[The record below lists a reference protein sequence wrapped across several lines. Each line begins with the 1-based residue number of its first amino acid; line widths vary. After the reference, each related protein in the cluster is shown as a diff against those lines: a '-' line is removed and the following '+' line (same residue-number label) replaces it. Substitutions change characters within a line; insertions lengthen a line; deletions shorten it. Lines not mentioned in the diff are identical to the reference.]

1 MRPIFD
7 PFVLP
12 FVISMTFV
20 LLYCLIG
27 MIRIVF
33 QLPKEDRR
41 KFLRSLIYPKSALK
55 NFRDLVND
63 CLLHTK
69 IWKRKPLLGYMHMS
83 IALGWFMIII
93 VGHFESVAFSPL
105 RGLEVPFMPK
115 LMSNLYLPIFFRYF
129 AIEDLSLK
137 AQIFSFLMD
146 FFLLMIIS
154 GIFIAAVKKKKP
166 RKVGLKRVTK
176 FGIKEDLVR
185 LSLWTIFPL
194 RFLAESSM
202 ANIAGGS
209 FLTKYLGFELL
220 FGGNYNETL
229 SMVFWWLYS
238 IDLAIFMTLLPFSR
252 YMHIP
257 AEALL
262 ILLRNAGL
270 KTTEPRKGYALA
282 EIYSC
287 PSCGLCIDVC
297 PMSEVKDNY
306 KNTAVYFIRNIRK
319 GKRRRDVKA
328 MTEKC
333 LMCGKC
339 IEVCPLGIESLNIKT
354 AQRNKT
360 YYKIKSDFEYLKSQQ
375 DYNTTRPQALV
386 PEPVEGKNIGTST
399 SSVTETTKNSETQQ
413 LRNSTTLYFAGC
425 MSHLTPTITRSM
437 KKIFEIAKENYEF
450 LDAEGSICCGRPMM
464 LTGKVNEAKALI
476 DKNTELIKNSGAKR
490 LVLSCPICY
499 RVFKEEYQLE
509 GIEVLHHTQYINELI
524 ENDKLDIDRNDKRY
538 VYHDPCELGRAF
550 DIYDEPRNIIDNIG
564 LLTPG
569 KSDKDMAVCCGG
581 SIGSL
586 TMTLEERDEITKNSI
601 KDLMHNT
608 PDEIVTACPLCLKT
622 FARLA
627 PVKVRDIAEIVANT
641 IN

>member
-20 LLYCLIG
+20 LLYCIIG
-27 MIRIVF
+27 MIRIIF

-63 CLLHTK
+63 CLFHTK

-93 VGHFESVAFSPL
+93 VGHFESITFSPL
-105 RGLEVPFMPK
+105 RGLEVPFMQK
-115 LMSNLYLPIFFRYF
+115 MMSNLYLPIFFRYF
-129 AIEDLSLK
+129 AIEELSLK

-154 GIFIAAVKKKKP
+154 GIFIAVVKKKKP
-166 RKVGLKRVTK
+166 KKVGMKRVTK

-194 RFLAESSM
+194 RFLAESSI

-209 FLTKYLGFELL
+209 FLTKYLGFELV

-229 SMVFWWLYS
+229 SLVFWWLYS

-270 KTTEPRKGYALA
+270 KTTEPRKGYAVA

-319 GKRRRDVKA
+319 GKRRRDVKN

-339 IEVCPLGIESLNIKT
+339 IEVCPLGIESLNIKI
-354 AQRNKT
+354 AQRKKT
-360 YYKIKSDFEYLKSQQ
+360 YYKIKSDFSYLERLQ
-375 DYNTTRPQALV
+375 DYKTTRPQDDLSAHRQ
-386 PEPVEGKNIGTST
+386 K
-399 SSVTETTKNSETQQ
+399 
-413 LRNSTTLYFAGC
+413 TLYFAGC
-425 MSHLTPTITRSM
+425 MSHLTPKITRSM
-437 KKIFEIAKENYEF
+437 TKIFKLANENFEF
-450 LDAEGSICCGRPMM
+450 LDADGSICCGRPMM
-464 LTGKVNEAKALI
+464 LTGKINEAKALI
-476 DKNTELIKNSGAKR
+476 AKNTELIKKSGAKK

-499 RVFKEEYQLE
+499 KVFKEEYQLD
-509 GIEVLHHTQYINELI
+509 GIEILHHTQYINELI
-524 ENDKLDIDRNDKRY
+524 ENDKLNIDRSDKRY
-538 VYHDPCELGRAF
+538 AYHDPCELGRAF
-550 DIYDEPRNIIDNIG
+550 GIYDEPRNIIDNIG
-564 LLTPG
+564 LLTQG
-569 KSDKDMAVCCGG
+569 KSDRDMSVCCGG

-586 TMTLEERDEITKNSI
+586 TMSMEERDEITKNTI
-601 KDLMHNT
+601 RDLTLNQ

-622 FARLA
+622 FARLS
-627 PVKVRDIAEIVANT
+627 PIEVKDIAEIVVEGLEG
-641 IN
+641 

>member
-12 FVISMTFV
+12 FVCGMTFV
-20 LLYCLIG
+20 LLYCIIG
-27 MIRIVF
+27 MIRIIF

-41 KFLRSLIYPKSALK
+41 KFLRSLIYPKSAWK
-55 NFRDLVND
+55 NIRDLFND
-63 CLLHTK
+63 CLFHTK

-105 RGLEVPFMPK
+105 RGLDVPFMPK

-129 AIEDLSLK
+129 AIEDISLK
-137 AQIFSFLMD
+137 AQIYSFLMD

-209 FLTKYLGFELL
+209 FLTKYIGFELV

-229 SMVFWWLYS
+229 SMVLWWLYS

-339 IEVCPLGIESLNIKT
+339 IEVCPLGIESLNIKI

-360 YYKIKSDFEYLKSQQ
+360 YYKVKSDFSYLESQQ
-375 DYNTTRPQALV
+375 TTDNGQQTL
-386 PEPVEGKNIGTST
+386 
-399 SSVTETTKNSETQQ
+399 NSATQK
-413 LRNSTTLYFAGC
+413 LSNSKTIYFAGC
-425 MSHLTPTITRSM
+425 MSHLTPKTLRSM
-437 KKIFEIAKENYEF
+437 KKIFEMAKENYEF

-464 LTGKVNEAKALI
+464 LTGKVKEAKALI
-476 DKNTELIKNSGAKR
+476 EKNTELIKNSGAKR

-499 RVFKEEYQLE
+499 KVFKEEYQLE
-509 GIEVLHHTQYINELI
+509 GIEILHHTQYINELI
-524 ENDKLDIDRNDKRY
+524 ESDRLELDRNDKRY

-550 DIYDEPRNIIDNIG
+550 GVYDEPRNIIDNIG

-569 KSDKDMAVCCGG
+569 KSNRDMSVCCGG
-581 SIGSL
+581 SIGSI

-601 KDLMHNT
+601 KDLMTNH
-608 PDEIVTACPLCLKT
+608 PEEIVTACPLCLKT

-627 PVKVRDIAEIVANT
+627 PVKVKDIAEIVAKN
-641 IN
+641 IVELRI

>member
-1 MRPIFD
+1 MRPLFD

-20 LLYCLIG
+20 LLYCIIG

-83 IALGWFMIII
+83 IALGWFMIIV
-93 VGHFESVAFSPL
+93 VGHFESIAFSPL

-154 GIFIAAVKKKKP
+154 GIFIAVVKKKKP

-209 FLTKYLGFELL
+209 FLTKYIGFELV

-339 IEVCPLGIESLNIKT
+339 IEVCPLGIESLNIKI

-375 DYNTTRPQALV
+375 ALV
-386 PEPVEGKNIGTST
+386 PEPVEDKNIGTST
-399 SSVTETTKNSETQQ
+399 SSVTETIQCSKFKVQS
-413 LRNSTTLYFAGC
+413 SKTLYFAGC

-464 LTGKVNEAKALI
+464 LTGKVKEAKALI
-476 DKNTELIKNSGAKR
+476 EKNTELIKNSGAKR

-499 RVFKEEYQLE
+499 KVFKEEYQLE
-509 GIEVLHHTQYINELI
+509 GIEVLHHTQYINKLI
-524 ENDKLDIDRNDKRY
+524 ESDKLDIDRDDKRY

-550 DIYDEPRNIIDNIG
+550 GIYEEPRNIIDNIG

-569 KSDKDMAVCCGG
+569 KSNKDMSVCCGG
-581 SIGSL
+581 SIGSI

-601 KDLMHNT
+601 KDLMHNN
-608 PDEIVTACPLCLKT
+608 PEEIVTACPLCLKT

-627 PVKVRDIAEIVANT
+627 PVKVRDIAEIVAKN
-641 IN
+641 IVELRN

>member
-20 LLYCLIG
+20 LLYCIVG
-27 MIRIVF
+27 MIRVIC

-41 KFLRSLIYPKSALK
+41 KFLRSLIYPKSAWK
-55 NFRDLVND
+55 NIRDLFND
-63 CLLHTK
+63 CLFHTK

-83 IALGWFMIII
+83 IALGWFMIIV
-93 VGHFESVAFSPL
+93 VGHFESITFSPL
-105 RGLEVPFMPK
+105 RGLEVPFMQK

-129 AIEDLSLK
+129 AIEELSLK
-137 AQIFSFLMD
+137 AQIISFLMD

-154 GIFIAAVKKKKP
+154 GIFIAVVKKKKP
-166 RKVGLKRVTK
+166 KRVGMKRVTK
-176 FGIKEDLVR
+176 FGVKEDLVR

-194 RFLAESSM
+194 RFLAESSL

-209 FLTKYLGFELL
+209 FLTKHLGFELV

-229 SMVFWWLYS
+229 SLVFWWLYS

-270 KTTEPRKGYALA
+270 KTTEPRKGYAVA

-319 GKRRRDVKA
+319 GKRRRDVKN

-339 IEVCPLGIESLNIKT
+339 IEVCPLGIESLNIKI
-354 AQRNKT
+354 AQRKKT
-360 YYKIKSDFEYLKSQQ
+360 YYKVKSDFSYLEGLQDNKTTRQQ
-375 DYNTTRPQALV
+375 DDEIKFKVQ
-386 PEPVEGKNIGTST
+386 
-399 SSVTETTKNSETQQ
+399 SSK
-413 LRNSTTLYFAGC
+413 TLYFAGC
-425 MSHLTPTITRSM
+425 MSHLTPKITRSM
-437 KKIFEIAKENYEF
+437 IKIFKLANENYEF
-450 LDAEGSICCGRPMM
+450 LDADGSICCGRPMM
-464 LTGKVNEAKALI
+464 LAGKINEAKALMA
-476 DKNTELIKNSGAKR
+476 KNTELIKKSGAKR

-499 RVFKEEYQLE
+499 RIFKEEYQLD
-509 GIEVLHHTQYINELI
+509 GIEILHHTQYINELI
-524 ENDKLDIDRNDKRY
+524 ESDRLDIDRSDKRY
-538 VYHDPCELGRAF
+538 AYHDPCELGRAF
-550 DIYDEPRNIIDNIG
+550 GIFDEPRNVIDNIG
-564 LLTPG
+564 LLTQG
-569 KSDKDMAVCCGG
+569 KSDRDMSVCCGG
-581 SIGSL
+581 SIASL
-586 TMTLEERDEITKNSI
+586 TMTNEERDEITRNSI
-601 KDLMHNT
+601 KDLTLNQ

-622 FARLA
+622 FARLSHIE
-627 PVKVRDIAEIVANT
+627 VKDIAEIVAEN
-641 IN
+641 INEQ

>member
-1 MRPIFD
+1 MRPLFD

-83 IALGWFMIII
+83 IALGWFMIIV
-93 VGHFESVAFSPL
+93 VGHFESIAFSPL

-154 GIFIAAVKKKKP
+154 GIFIAVVKKKKP

-209 FLTKYLGFELL
+209 FLTKYIGFELV

-339 IEVCPLGIESLNIKT
+339 IEVCPLGIESLNIKI

-375 DYNTTRPQALV
+375 ALV
-386 PEPVEGKNIGTST
+386 PEPVEDKNIGTST
-399 SSVTETTKNSETQQ
+399 SSVTETVQCSKFKVQCSK
-413 LRNSTTLYFAGC
+413 TLYFAGC

-464 LTGKVNEAKALI
+464 LTGKVKEAKALI
-476 DKNTELIKNSGAKR
+476 EKNTELIKNSGAKR

-499 RVFKEEYQLE
+499 KVFKEEYQLE
-509 GIEVLHHTQYINELI
+509 GIEVLHHTQYINKLI
-524 ENDKLDIDRNDKRY
+524 ESDKLEIDRDDKRY

-550 DIYDEPRNIIDNIG
+550 GIYDEPRNIIDNIG

-569 KSDKDMAVCCGG
+569 KSNKDMSVCCGG
-581 SIGSL
+581 SIGSI

-601 KDLMHNT
+601 KDLMHNN
-608 PDEIVTACPLCLKT
+608 PEEIVTACPLCLKT

-627 PVKVRDIAEIVANT
+627 PVKVRDIAEIVAKN
-641 IN
+641 IVELRV

>member
-20 LLYCLIG
+20 LLYCIIG
-27 MIRIVF
+27 MIRIIF

-63 CLLHTK
+63 CLFHTK

-93 VGHFESVAFSPL
+93 VGHFESITFSPL
-105 RGLEVPFMPK
+105 RGLEVPFMQK
-115 LMSNLYLPIFFRYF
+115 MMSNLYLPIFFRYF
-129 AIEDLSLK
+129 AIEELSLK

-154 GIFIAAVKKKKP
+154 GIFIAVVKKKKP
-166 RKVGLKRVTK
+166 KKVGLKRVTK

-194 RFLAESSM
+194 RFLAESSI

-209 FLTKYLGFELL
+209 FLTKYLGFELV

-229 SMVFWWLYS
+229 SLVFWWLYS
-238 IDLAIFMTLLPFSR
+238 IDLAVFMTLLPFSR

-270 KTTEPRKGYALA
+270 KTTEPRKGYAVA

-319 GKRRRDVKA
+319 GKRRRDVKN

-339 IEVCPLGIESLNIKT
+339 IEVCPLGIESLNIKI
-354 AQRNKT
+354 AQRKKT
-360 YYKIKSDFEYLKSQQ
+360 YYKIKSDFSYLERLQ
-375 DYNTTRPQALV
+375 DYKITRPQDDLSAHSQ
-386 PEPVEGKNIGTST
+386 K
-399 SSVTETTKNSETQQ
+399 
-413 LRNSTTLYFAGC
+413 TLYFAGC
-425 MSHLTPTITRSM
+425 MSHLTPKITRSM
-437 KKIFEIAKENYEF
+437 TKIFKLANENFEF
-450 LDAEGSICCGRPMM
+450 LDADGSICCGRPMM
-464 LTGKVNEAKALI
+464 LTGKINEAKALI
-476 DKNTELIKNSGAKR
+476 AKNTELIKKSGAKK

-499 RVFKEEYQLE
+499 KVFKEEYQLD
-509 GIEVLHHTQYINELI
+509 GIEILHHTQYINELI
-524 ENDKLDIDRNDKRY
+524 ENDKLNIDRSDKRY
-538 VYHDPCELGRAF
+538 AYHDPCELGRAF
-550 DIYDEPRNIIDNIG
+550 GIYDEPRNIIDNIG
-564 LLTPG
+564 LLTQG
-569 KSDKDMAVCCGG
+569 KSDRDMSACCGG

-586 TMTLEERDEITKNSI
+586 TMSMEERDEITKNTI
-601 KDLMHNT
+601 KDLTLNQ

-622 FARLA
+622 FARLS
-627 PVKVRDIAEIVANT
+627 PIEVKDIAEIVVENL
-641 IN
+641 N

>member
-1 MRPIFD
+1 MRPLFD

-20 LLYCLIG
+20 LLYCIIG

-375 DYNTTRPQALV
+375 TTDNGQQNKAL
-386 PEPVEGKNIGTST
+386 
-399 SSVTETTKNSETQQ
+399 SSQQ
-413 LRNSTTLYFAGC
+413 LSNSTTLYFAGC

-509 GIEVLHHTQYINELI
+509 GIEILHHTQYINELI

-550 DIYDEPRNIIDNIG
+550 GVYDEPRNIIDNIG

>member
-12 FVISMTFV
+12 FVLGMTFV
-20 LLYCLIG
+20 LLYCIIG
-27 MIRIVF
+27 MIRIIF

-41 KFLRSLIYPKSALK
+41 KFVRSLIYPKSALK

-63 CLLHTK
+63 CLFHTK

-93 VGHFESVAFSPL
+93 VGHFESITFSPL
-105 RGLEVPFMPK
+105 RGLEVPFMQK
-115 LMSNLYLPIFFRYF
+115 MMSNLYLPIFFRYF
-129 AIEDLSLK
+129 AIEELSLK

-154 GIFIAAVKKKKP
+154 GIFIAVVKKKKP
-166 RKVGLKRVTK
+166 KKVGMKRVTK

-194 RFLAESSM
+194 RFLAESSI

-209 FLTKYLGFELL
+209 FLTKYLGFELV

-229 SMVFWWLYS
+229 SLVFWWLYS

-270 KTTEPRKGYALA
+270 KTTEPRKGYAVA

-319 GKRRRDVKA
+319 GKRRRDVKN

-339 IEVCPLGIESLNIKT
+339 IEVCPLGIESLNIKI
-354 AQRNKT
+354 AQRKKT
-360 YYKIKSDFEYLKSQQ
+360 YYKIKSDFSYLERLQ
-375 DYNTTRPQALV
+375 DYKITRPQDDLSAHSQ
-386 PEPVEGKNIGTST
+386 K
-399 SSVTETTKNSETQQ
+399 
-413 LRNSTTLYFAGC
+413 TLYFAGC
-425 MSHLTPTITRSM
+425 MSHLTPKITRSM
-437 KKIFEIAKENYEF
+437 TKIFKLANENFEF
-450 LDAEGSICCGRPMM
+450 LDADGSICCGRPMM
-464 LTGKVNEAKALI
+464 LTGKINEAQALI
-476 DKNTELIKNSGAKR
+476 AKNTELIKKSGAKK

-499 RVFKEEYQLE
+499 KVFKEEYQLD
-509 GIEVLHHTQYINELI
+509 GIEILHHTQYINELI
-524 ENDKLDIDRNDKRY
+524 ENDKLNIDRSDKRY
-538 VYHDPCELGRAF
+538 AYHDPCELGRAF
-550 DIYDEPRNIIDNIG
+550 GIYDEPRNIIDNIG
-564 LLTPG
+564 LLTQG
-569 KSDKDMAVCCGG
+569 KSDRDMSACCGG

-586 TMTLEERDEITKNSI
+586 TMSMEERDEITKNTI
-601 KDLMHNT
+601 KDLTLNQ

-622 FARLA
+622 FARLS
-627 PVKVRDIAEIVANT
+627 PIEVKDIAEIVVEGLEG
-641 IN
+641 

>member
-20 LLYCLIG
+20 LLYCIIG
-27 MIRIVF
+27 MIRIIF

-63 CLLHTK
+63 CLFHTK

-93 VGHFESVAFSPL
+93 VGHFESITFSPL
-105 RGLEVPFMPK
+105 RGLEVPFMQK

-129 AIEDLSLK
+129 AIEELSLK

-154 GIFIAAVKKKKP
+154 GIFIAVVKKKKP
-166 RKVGLKRVTK
+166 KKVGMKRVTK

-194 RFLAESSM
+194 RFLAESSI

-209 FLTKYLGFELL
+209 FLTKYLGFELV

-229 SMVFWWLYS
+229 SLVFWWLYS

-270 KTTEPRKGYALA
+270 KTTEPRKGYAVA

-319 GKRRRDVKA
+319 RKRRRDVKN

-339 IEVCPLGIESLNIKT
+339 IEVCPLGIESLNIKI
-354 AQRNKT
+354 AQRKKT
-360 YYKIKSDFEYLKSQQ
+360 YYKIKSDFSYLERLQ
-375 DYNTTRPQALV
+375 DYKTTRPQDDLSAHSQ
-386 PEPVEGKNIGTST
+386 K
-399 SSVTETTKNSETQQ
+399 
-413 LRNSTTLYFAGC
+413 TLYFAGC
-425 MSHLTPTITRSM
+425 MSHLTPKITRSM
-437 KKIFEIAKENYEF
+437 TKIFKLANENFEF
-450 LDAEGSICCGRPMM
+450 LDADGSICCGRPMM

-476 DKNTELIKNSGAKR
+476 AKNTELIKKSGAKK

-499 RVFKEEYQLE
+499 KVFKEEYQLD
-509 GIEVLHHTQYINELI
+509 GIEILHHTQYINELI
-524 ENDKLDIDRNDKRY
+524 ENDKLNIDRSDKRY
-538 VYHDPCELGRAF
+538 AYHDPCELGRAF
-550 DIYDEPRNIIDNIG
+550 GIYDEPRNVIDNIG
-564 LLTPG
+564 LLTQG
-569 KSDKDMAVCCGG
+569 KSDRDMSACCGG

-586 TMTLEERDEITKNSI
+586 TMSMEERDEITKNSI
-601 KDLMHNT
+601 RDLTLNQ

-622 FARLA
+622 FARLS
-627 PVKVRDIAEIVANT
+627 PIEVKDIAEIVVEGLEG
-641 IN
+641 

>member
-20 LLYCLIG
+20 LLYCIIG
-27 MIRIVF
+27 MIRIIF

-41 KFLRSLIYPKSALK
+41 KFLRSLIYPKSAWK
-55 NFRDLVND
+55 TFRDLVND

-83 IALGWFMIII
+83 IALGWFMIIT

-129 AIEDLSLK
+129 AIENLSLK

-154 GIFIAAVKKKKP
+154 GIFIAAGKKKKP

-375 DYNTTRPQALV
+375 TTDNGQQDKAL
-386 PEPVEGKNIGTST
+386 
-399 SSVTETTKNSETQQ
+399 SSQQLSNSATQQ
-413 LRNSTTLYFAGC
+413 LSNSTTLYFAGC

-509 GIEVLHHTQYINELI
+509 GIEVLHHTQYINDLI

-550 DIYDEPRNIIDNIG
+550 GVYDEPRNIIDNIG

-608 PDEIVTACPLCLKT
+608 PDEIVTACPLWLKT